1 MDFQRLTQE
10 LIAPIRRSVTA
21 LPEETHAAIRDAM
34 KNEDESG
41 RVQLDAMLKAID
53 IGIDQSIPICQDTG
67 TPTFFVRIGTGFEAF
82 GDIHKLPDALRE
94 AIQIATREIP
104 LRPNTVHPFNG
115 SNPGDNTGFH
125 IPQIIWDIDD
135 GNTCEITYLPKG
147 GGCTN
152 MSQLTMM
159 TPGKGIRGVKELVLE
174 RIAGMAGK
182 PCPPTVV
189 GVGLGGSAVMCM
201 ELAKKALLRPVG
213 VRHPEQVV
221 AELEKE
227 LLEKANQLGVGPMG
241 IGGNTTVLDVK
252 IEYEYRHPASFPVG
266 IAVQCWAN
274 RRIKLSVNPDG
285 SVEVVK

>member
-1 MDFQRLTQE
+1 MDFERLTQE
-10 LIAPIRRSVTA
+10 IIEPIRHAVTA
-21 LPEETHAAIRDAM
+21 LPQETHEAIRRA
-34 KNEDESG
+34 KNTEDDSG

-53 IGIDQSIPICQDTG
+53 IGIQQKIPICQDTG
-67 TPTFFVRIGTGFEAF
+67 TPTFFVRIGTGFPGF
-82 GDIHKLPDALRE
+82 SDMHKLEPALRK
-94 AIQIATREIP
+94 AVQTATREIP

-115 SNPGDNTGFH
+115 SNPGDNTGFN
-125 IPQIIWDIDD
+125 IPQIIWDIIE
-135 GNTCEITYLPKG
+135 GNSFEITFLPKG

-174 RIAGMAGK
+174 RIASMAGK
-182 PCPPTVV
+182 PCPPTIV

-213 VRHPEQVV
+213 VRHPETSV
-221 AELEKE
+221 AELEQE
-227 LLEKANQLGVGPMG
+227 LLDKANQLGVGPMG
-241 IGGNTTVLDVK
+241 IGGKTTVLDVK

-274 RRIKLSVNPDG
+274 RQIKLSVHPDG
-285 SVEVVK
+285 SVEVIQ

>member
-1 MDFQRLTQE
+1 MDFERLTQQ
-10 LIAPIRRSVTA
+10 LIEPIRQSVVS
-21 LPEETHAAIRDAM
+21 LPKATHDAIRRAM
-34 KNEDESG
+34 DSEDESG

-53 IGIDQSIPICQDTG
+53 IGISQKIPICQDTG
-67 TPTFFVRIGTGFEAF
+67 TPTFFVRIGTGFPGFSE
-82 GDIHKLPDALRE
+82 IHKLEPALRK
-94 AIQIATREIP
+94 AVQIATREIP

-125 IPQIIWDIDD
+125 IPHIVWEICGDD
-135 GNTCEITYLPKG
+135 SCDITYLPKG

-159 TPGKGIRGVKELVLE
+159 TPGKGIKGVKELVLE
-174 RIAGMAGK
+174 RIATMAGK

-213 VRHPEQVV
+213 VRHSEPEV
-221 AELEKE
+221 AALEKE
-227 LLEKANQLGVGPMG
+227 LLDKANQLGVGPMG
-241 IGGNTTVLDVK
+241 IGGVTTVLDIK

-266 IAVQCWAN
+266 ITVQCWAN
-274 RRIKLSVNPDG
+274 RRVKMTVRPDG
-285 SVEVVK
+285 SVEVHP